1 VRDLRLRDERSIGL
15 NSTLS
20 YPALVSGAWRELA
33 FEPFHPGIRVHW
45 LLRGGTDAP
54 SAAVLASGPG
64 ASVPLHRHAGLET
77 ILVLDGVQS
86 DENGDYEAGT
96 LILNPVGSQHSV
108 WSQSGCVVMIQWNLP
123 VIFLGEGA

>member
-1 VRDLRLRDERSIGL
+1 MPALRPNLAF
-15 NSTLS
+15 
-20 YPALVSGAWRELA
+20 PALVSGTWRELA
-33 FEPFHPGIRVHW
+33 FEPFRPGIRVHW
-45 LLRGGTDAP
+45 LLRGAEDGP
-54 SAAVLASGPG
+54 SAAILAYDSG

-108 WSQSGCVVMIQWNLP
+108 WSQTGCVVMIQWNLP
-123 VIFLGEGA
+123 VVFLGEGT